1 MLAIPL
7 KSVAARLGLAA
18 GASLML
24 VVGSLPESVAAKPT
38 RTQPGHVDETVS
50 QKAKAEPSATIRVI
64 ITRDQ
69 SGNDDSDVRNR
80 GGNVVQRLQ
89 LGNASVD
96 VLLHRHEND
105 VAVNVLERHN
115 ALRVVVVN

>member
-7 KSVAARLGLAA
+7 KSVVARLGLAV
-18 GASLML
+18 GTSVVL
-24 VVGSLPESVAAKPT
+24 VVGSLPGSAAANPT
-38 RTQPGHVDETVS
+38 RTHPGHVDEVVS
-50 QKAKAEPSATIRVI
+50 QKASAEPSSTIRVI

-96 VLLHRHEND
+96 VLLRRHEND

-115 ALRVVVVN
+115 AVRVVVVN